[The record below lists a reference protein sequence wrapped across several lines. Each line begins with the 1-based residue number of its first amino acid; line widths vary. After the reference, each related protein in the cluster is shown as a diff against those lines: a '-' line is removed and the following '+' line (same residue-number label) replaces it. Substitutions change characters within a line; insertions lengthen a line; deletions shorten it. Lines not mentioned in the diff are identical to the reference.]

1 MKEQAGKGREEGE
14 KEFKTHKLKE
24 DSVLHIFKKPEERTL
39 NIFNTMK

>member
-1 MKEQAGKGREEGE
+1 MKEEAGKERHEGE
-14 KEFKTHKLKE
+14 KECKTHKLKG

>member
-1 MKEQAGKGREEGE
+1 MKEEAGKGGGGGE
-14 KEFKTHKLKE
+14 KEFKTHTLKG